1 VHEMEVKKE
10 FLKKKFLKGRKKKR
24 KDQMLT

>member
-1 VHEMEVKKE
+1 MEVKKE
-10 FLKKKFLKGRKKKR
+10 FFLKKFKKGRKKKR

>member
-1 VHEMEVKKE
+1 MEVKKE
-10 FLKKKFLKGRKKKR
+10 FLKKKFKKGRKKKR